1 MVLILCRRSG
11 GTQKKKLNEWGK
23 KWIEVKILCD
33 REVSRNDTGRIK
45 KKNDRFCS
53 RDKETYVLSN
63 KFTKTTSDVSGCFG
77 LIVFFCC
84 LLLFFF
90 V

>member
-45 KKNDRFCS
+45 KKMIAFVRVT
-53 RDKETYVLSN
+53 RRPT
-63 KFTKTTSDVSGCFG
+63 
-77 LIVFFCC
+77 CC
-84 LLLFFF
+84 LTSSQKLPAMCQVVL